1 MRLPDPAGPR
11 AAATGDLGS
20 RGARHLCM
28 NNHHPL
34 DIFFKPESVALIGAT
49 DRPGS
54 VGRTILGNL
63 IGSPFGGTVYPVN
76 PKRKNTLGLRT
87 WPCLSALP
95 EKAELAVIVTPAP
108 SIPGIVRECADHGIK
123 AAIVISAGFRE
134 TGPAGAELEIQVAA
148 EAKRA
153 GIRFIGPNCLGV
165 MCPITGFNGAFAESI
180 AHAGSIGFLSQSGA
194 LCSAVLEW
202 SYRER
207 IGFSAVVS
215 TGSMAD
221 VDWGDLIQYLG
232 SDPHTRSIVIYMES
246 VANARRFL
254 SAAREV
260 ALQKPIIV
268 IKAGRT
274 PEAAKAAASHTG
286 ALTGSDAVLDA
297 AFRRCGVL
305 RVNTISEIFDMLEVL
320 ARQPGPRGP
329 RLLIVT
335 NAGGPGVLAT
345 DALLAGGAE
354 LADLT
359 AQTVQE
365 LNNVLPSHW
374 SHANPVDLIGDA
386 DPERYANA
394 IDIAARDPAVDGALV
409 IMAPQGMTDP
419 VGIAERLTRNSPSFG
434 KPVLASWMGGEKAAL
449 GAEVLNR
456 SGIPTFAFPDAAV
469 RAFCLMWNYS
479 YNLRGLYETPELV
492 EPPQMRADYTD
503 IFLRVQAEHRKIL
516 TESEA
521 KQVLAREGIPVVE
534 AFVSS
539 SADEAIALAEK
550 IGYPVVLKLNSR
562 KITHKTDV
570 GGVQLDLRDAAV
582 VRLAFESIRSAV
594 SAHAGADS
602 FDGVTVQRMVHP
614 GDGYELILG
623 SSIDPQFGPVLLFG
637 AGGQLVEVFQDHALA
652 LPPLTTTLAR
662 RLMEQTQI
670 FKALRGVRARKSV
683 DLSAL
688 EHLLVRFSQ
697 LVVEQPR
704 IREIEINPLLAS
716 PAEIVAMDARIVLH
730 DQDIPNTSLP
740 SPAIRPYPSQYSKD
754 VQLASGA
761 HVRIRPIRPEDE
773 TLMIRFHQT
782 LSDHSVHLRYFAAI
796 ALDQRTAHE
805 RLSRLCF
812 IDYDRQ
818 IAFVAVTT
826 DPNSGSPRIVG
837 VGRLVRL
844 TTCGNAEV
852 AFVISDD
859 FQGQGIGTE
868 LMRLLIEFA
877 RNECLA
883 ALQAIFLAENQP
895 MRRLCL
901 RFGFQIANSAGNE
914 ITARL
919 AL

>member
-1 MRLPDPAGPR
+1 
-11 AAATGDLGS
+11 
-20 RGARHLCM
+20 M
-28 NNHHPL
+28 NKHHPL
-34 DIFFKPESVALIGAT
+34 DIFFAPESVALIGAT
-49 DRPGS
+49 DRVGS
-54 VGRTILGNL
+54 VGRTILSNL
-63 IGSPFGGTVYPVN
+63 IGNPFGGTVYPIN

-87 WPCLSALP
+87 WPCLAALP
-95 EKAELAVIVTPAP
+95 DKADLAVIVTPAP
-108 SIPGIVRECADHGIK
+108 ATPSVLRECSDHGIK

-134 TGPAGAELEIQVAA
+134 TGPAGAELECQVAA

-153 GIRFIGPNCLGV
+153 GIRLIGPNCLGV
-165 MCPITGFNGAFAESI
+165 MCPITGFNGTFAESI

-221 VDWGDLIQYLG
+221 VDWGDLIEYLG

-246 VANARRFL
+246 VINARRFL

-260 ALQKPIIV
+260 ALQKPIII

-274 PEAAKAAASHTG
+274 AQAAKAAASHTG
-286 ALTGSDAVLDA
+286 ALTGSDSVLDA

-345 DALLAGGAE
+345 DALLAGGGELAE
-354 LADLT
+354 LSAE
-359 AQTVQE
+359 TVQA
-365 LNNVLPSHW
+365 LNNILPRHW
-374 SHANPVDLIGDA
+374 SHGNPVDLIGDA
-386 DPERYANA
+386 DPERYAKA
-394 IDIAARDPAVDGALV
+394 IDIAARDSAVDGVLV
-409 IMAPQGMTDP
+409 VMAPQGMTDP
-419 VGIAERLTRNSPSFG
+419 IGIAERLTGNSTSFG
-434 KPVLASWMGGEKAAL
+434 KPVLASWMGGEKAGR

-456 SGIPTFAFPDAAV
+456 SGIPTFSFPDAAV

-492 EPPQMRADYTD
+492 EPPQKRADSTD
-503 IFLRVQAEHRKIL
+503 ILAGVQAEHREIL
-516 TESEA
+516 TETEA
-521 KQVLAREGIPVVE
+521 KQVLSRAGIPVIE
-534 AFVSS
+534 GFIAS
-539 SADEAIALAEK
+539 SADEAVAFAEK
-550 IGYPVVLKLNSR
+550 IGYPVALKLNSR

-570 GGVQLDLRDAAV
+570 GGVQLDLRDAAA
-582 VRLAFESIRSAV
+582 VRFAFESIRAVV
-594 SAHAGADS
+594 SARAGADA
-602 FDGVTVQRMVHP
+602 FEGTTVQRMVDSS
-614 GDGYELILG
+614 DGYELILG

-637 AGGQLVEVFQDHALA
+637 AGGQLVELFNDHALA

-670 FKALRGVRARKSV
+670 YKALKGVRGRKPV

-688 EHLLVRFSQ
+688 EYLLVRFSQ

-716 PAEIVAMDARIVLH
+716 PAEIVAMDARILLH
-730 DQDIPNTSLP
+730 GNDVPKNSLP
-740 SPAIRPYPSQYSKD
+740 RPAIRPYPFQYTKY
-754 VQLASGA
+754 VQLTSGA
-761 HVRIRPIRPEDE
+761 QIRIRPIRPEDE
-773 TLMIRFHQT
+773 TLMIQFHQT
-782 LSDHSVHLRYFAAI
+782 LSDRSVHLRYFAAI

-818 IAFVAVTT
+818 IAFVAVTP
-826 DPNSGSPRIVG
+826 DRKSDSPRIVG
-837 VGRLVRL
+837 VGRLVKL
-844 TTCGNAEV
+844 TTCGDAEV

-868 LMRLLIEFA
+868 FMRLLIQFA
-877 RNECLA
+877 RDQCVTT
-883 ALQAIFLAENQP
+883 LQAIFMAENEA

-901 RFGFQIANSAGNE
+901 RFGFQIVEGSGNE

-919 AL
+919 VLKK